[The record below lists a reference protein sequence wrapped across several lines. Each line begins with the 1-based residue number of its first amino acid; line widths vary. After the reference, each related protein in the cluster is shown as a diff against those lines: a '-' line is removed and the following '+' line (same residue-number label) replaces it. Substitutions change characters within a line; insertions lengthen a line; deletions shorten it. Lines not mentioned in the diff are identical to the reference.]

1 MSEQQ
6 IREELTKYARRAV
19 AQGLVVG
26 PGGNLSARS
35 GGTMLLSPSGY
46 ALEDLEPDEW
56 IAIDIETGATSAGS
70 TRPSSEVLM
79 HLYSYRVNPDI
90 QAIVHTHPAYTI
102 ALSLVFDELPH
113 LFPDQSALVG
123 DIGFVPYVLPT
134 TKQLAD
140 AVSAKVEEHTALILV
155 NHGLVTTGKNLR
167 EAYYR
172 TQVVEESAKVYM
184 IAKAAGEPKVLTAE
198 EYKEIQSLES
208 EAYRVQLL
216 QQLKS

>member
-6 IREELTKYARRAV
+6 IREELTKYARKAV

-26 PGGNLSARS
+26 PGGNISARS
-35 GGTMLLSPSGY
+35 GGMMLLSPSGF
-46 ALEDLEPDEW
+46 ALEELEPDEW
-56 IAIDIETGATSAGS
+56 IAIDIETGETQTGA

-79 HLYSYRVNPDI
+79 HLFSYRAKPDI

-102 ALSLVFDELPH
+102 ALSLVFDHLPH

-134 TKQLAD
+134 TKLLAD
-140 AVSAKVEEHTALILV
+140 AVAAKVSEHSALILV

-184 IAKAAGEPKVLTAE
+184 IAKAAGEPKILTDA

>member
-6 IREELTKYARRAV
+6 IREELTKYARKAV
-19 AQGLVVG
+19 TQGLVVG
-26 PGGNLSARS
+26 PGGNISARS
-35 GGTMLLSPSGY
+35 GNTMLLSPSGF
-46 ALEDLEPDEW
+46 ALEELEPDEW
-56 IAIDIETGATSAGS
+56 IAIDMETGETQAGAS
-70 TRPSSEVLM
+70 RPSSEVLM
-79 HLYSYRVNPDI
+79 HLFSYRANPDI

-102 ALSLVFDELPH
+102 ALSLVFDHLPH

-134 TKQLAD
+134 TKLLAD
-140 AVSAKVEEHTALILV
+140 AVAAKVTEHSALILV

-184 IAKAAGEPKVLTAE
+184 IAKAAGEPKILTDA

>member
-1 MSEQQ
+1 MSEQK
-6 IREELTKYARRAV
+6 IREELTKYARKAV
-19 AQGLVVG
+19 TQGLVVG
-26 PGGNLSARS
+26 PGGNISARS

-46 ALEDLEPDEW
+46 ALEDIEPDEW
-56 IAIDIETGATSAGS
+56 IAVDIETGETQSES

-90 QAIVHTHPAYTI
+90 QAVVHTHPAYTI
-102 ALSLVFDELPH
+102 ALSLVFDHLPH

-134 TKQLAD
+134 TKLLAD
-140 AVSAKVEEHTALILV
+140 AAAAKITEHTALILM

-184 IAKAAGEPKVLTAE
+184 IAKAAGEPRILTAE
-198 EYKEIQSLES
+198 QYKEIQSLES

-216 QQLKS
+216 QQQIK

>member
-6 IREELTKYARRAV
+6 IREELTKYARKAV
-19 AQGLVVG
+19 TQGLIVG
-26 PGGNLSARS
+26 PGGNISARS
-35 GGTMLLSPSGY
+35 GNTMLLSPSGF
-46 ALEDLEPDEW
+46 ALEELEPEEW
-56 IAIDIETGATSAGS
+56 IAIDMETGETQAGA

-79 HLYSYRVNPDI
+79 HLFSYRTNPDI

-102 ALSLVFDELPH
+102 ALSLVFDHLPH

-134 TKQLAD
+134 TKLLAD
-140 AVSAKVEEHTALILV
+140 AVAAKVTDHSALILV

-184 IAKAAGEPKVLTAE
+184 IAKATGEPKILTDA